1 MSAVLQWVR
10 VRDYENYVLG
20 SESMEYRFP
29 HYFDDFRCVA
39 AECED
44 TCCAGWAIMI
54 DEETLEKYKEY
65 QGGFGNRLRNS
76 IDWKEGCFLQ
86 HEKRCA
92 FLNERNLCDIH
103 MEAGEHMLCD
113 TCRNYPRHK
122 EEFEG
127 VREGSLSLSCIEAA
141 KIILGCEEP
150 VQFVTMSDDEEDEE
164 FEDFDFLLYTKLA
177 DAREKIIKML
187 QNRDIDILTRI
198 SVVLD
203 LAQRMQDALDN
214 DEIFK
219 MDDMIENFG
228 NMDSLLEFQREAEEH
243 VLGENEY
250 CSSMRKIYRIF
261 NKLEVLKSD
270 WPEYVKKAELHL
282 YGEGQRKY
290 EENRQRFHK
299 SIGLKSNFYDVWSCW
314 LEQLM
319 VYFVFTYFCGAVYD
333 DNIIGKMQTAV
344 VSTILIQELSIA
356 KWIDQGEQ
364 LDFYGFVDI
373 AHRVSRELEHSDLN
387 LIRFEKICN
396 QTPVFQTSQLKKI
409 LALV

>member
-1 MSAVLQWVR
+1 
-10 VRDYENYVLG
+10 
-20 SESMEYRFP
+20 MEYRFP

-54 DEETLEKYKEY
+54 DKETLEKYEQY
-65 QGGFGNRLRNS
+65 QGSFGNRLRNS
-76 IDWKEGCFLQ
+76 IDWKEGCFMQ
-86 HEKRCA
+86 YEKRCA
-92 FLNERNLCDIH
+92 FLNDRNLCDIH

-177 DAREKIIKML
+177 DAREKMIKVL

-214 DEIFK
+214 DEIFM

-261 NKLEVLKSD
+261 NKLEVLKAD

-282 YGEGQRKY
+282 FGEGQKKY

-299 SIGLKSNFYDVWSCW
+299 SIGLKSNSYDVWSCW

-333 DNIIGKMQTAV
+333 DNVVGKIKMTVDSVTIIYEMFV
-344 VSTILIQELSIA
+344 A
-356 KWIDQGEQ
+356 KWQEQ
-364 LDFYGFVDI
+364 NRQLTAKDI
-373 AHRVSRELEHSDLN
+373 HKIVYRYSRELEHSDLN
-387 LIRFEKICN
+387 LDAMEG
-396 QTPVFQTSQLKKI
+396 
-409 LALV
+409 